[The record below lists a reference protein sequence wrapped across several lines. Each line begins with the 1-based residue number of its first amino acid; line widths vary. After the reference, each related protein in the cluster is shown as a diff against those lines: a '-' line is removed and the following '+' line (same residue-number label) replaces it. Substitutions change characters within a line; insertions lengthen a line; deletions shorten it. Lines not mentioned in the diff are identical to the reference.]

1 MKEPP
6 AVWVSS
12 SKGNVGTE
20 GVAGMGKKMKAALE
34 KMEPRQYTL
43 REAVGFVKTA
53 AYAKFDESVDLA
65 IRLGVDPKRS
75 DQMVRG
81 TTSLPHGT
89 GKKVRVLVFAKGEKE
104 QEARQAGADFVG
116 SDDLMEKIK
125 EGWMDFDC
133 AISTPDLMG
142 AVGKLGKVLG
152 PRGLMPNPKTGTVTF
167 EVGKAVSEIRKGRV
181 EYKVEKAGIVQV
193 PVGKV
198 SFQADHLYDNA
209 SAILEAVVK
218 AKPASCK
225 GRYLKSVTISST
237 MGPGVKLD
245 AIALAKQWS

>member
-1 MKEPP
+1 
-6 AVWVSS
+6 
-12 SKGNVGTE
+12 
-20 GVAGMGKKMKAALE
+20 MGKKMKDAAA
-34 KMEPRQYTL
+34 KMEPRFYGL
-43 REAVGFVKTA
+43 KEAVGLVKQA

-65 IRLGVDPKRS
+65 LRLGVDPKRS

-81 TTSLPHGT
+81 TTVLPHGT
-89 GKKVRVLVFAKGEKE
+89 GKKLRVLVFAKGEKE
-104 QEARQAGADFVG
+104 QEARAAGADYVG
-116 SDDLMEKIK
+116 ADDLMEKIK
-125 EGWMDFDC
+125 GGWMDFDQ

-167 EVGKAVSEIRKGRV
+167 EVGKAIAEIRKGRV

-198 SFQADHLYDNA
+198 SFDEQRLYENA
-209 SAILEAVVK
+209 HSILESVMK

-225 GRYLKSVTISST
+225 GRYLKSATISST

-245 AIALAKQWS
+245 TVAITKQWS

>member
-1 MKEPP
+1 
-6 AVWVSS
+6 
-12 SKGNVGTE
+12 
-20 GVAGMGKKMKAALE
+20 MGKKMKASVG
-34 KMEPRQYTL
+34 KVEPRVYEL
-43 REAVGFVKTA
+43 REAVEAVKQA

-65 IRLGVDPKRS
+65 LRLGVDPKRS

-116 SDDLMEKIK
+116 ADDLMEEIK
-125 EGWMDFDC
+125 GGWLDFDC
-133 AISTPDLMG
+133 AIATPDLM
-142 AVGKLGKVLG
+142 ASVGKLGKQLG

-167 EVGKAVSEIRKGRV
+167 EVGKAVAEIRKGRV
-181 EYKVEKAGIVQV
+181 EFKVEKAGIVQV

-198 SFQADHLYDNA
+198 SFDAAKLFDNA
-209 SAILEAVVK
+209 SAIIESVVK
-218 AKPASCK
+218 AKPVSCK

-245 AIALAKQWS
+245 AAALMKQWS

>member
-1 MKEPP
+1 
-6 AVWVSS
+6 
-12 SKGNVGTE
+12 
-20 GVAGMGKKMKAALE
+20 MGKKMKASVG
-34 KMEPRQYTL
+34 KVEPRVYEL
-43 REAVGFVKTA
+43 REAVEAVKQV

-65 IRLGVDPKRS
+65 LRLGIDPKRS

-116 SDDLMEKIK
+116 ADDLMEEIK
-125 EGWMDFDC
+125 GGWLDFDC
-133 AISTPDLMG
+133 AIATPDLM
-142 AVGKLGKVLG
+142 ASVGKLGKQLG

-167 EVGKAVSEIRKGRV
+167 EVGKAVAEIRKGRV
-181 EYKVEKAGIVQV
+181 EFKVEKAGIVQV

-198 SFQADHLYDNA
+198 SFDAAKLFDNA
-209 SAILEAVVK
+209 SAIIESVVK
-218 AKPASCK
+218 AKPVSCK

-245 AIALAKQWS
+245 AAALMKQWS

>member
-1 MKEPP
+1 
-6 AVWVSS
+6 
-12 SKGNVGTE
+12 
-20 GVAGMGKKMKAALE
+20 MGKKMKAALE
-34 KMEPRQYTL
+34 KVEPRLYNL
-43 REAVGFVKTA
+43 KEAVGVVKGA
-53 AYAKFDESVDLA
+53 AWAKFDESVDLA

-104 QEARQAGADFVG
+104 QEARAAGADFVG

-125 EGWMDFDC
+125 GGWLDFDC
-133 AISTPDLMG
+133 AVATPDLM
-142 AVGKLGKVLG
+142 ASVGKLGKQLG

-167 EVGKAVSEIRKGRV
+167 EVGKAVAEIRKGRV

-198 SFQADHLYDNA
+198 SFKPEQLFDNA

-218 AKPASCK
+218 AKPVSCK

-245 AIALAKQWS
+245 AVAIAKQWS

>member
-1 MKEPP
+1 
-6 AVWVSS
+6 
-12 SKGNVGTE
+12 
-20 GVAGMGKKMKAALE
+20 MGKKMKAALE
-34 KMEPRQYTL
+34 KMEPRPYTL
-43 REAVGFVKTA
+43 REAVGLVKST

-89 GKKVRVLVFAKGEKE
+89 GKTLRVLVFAKGEKE

-125 EGWMDFDC
+125 GGWMDFDC
-133 AISTPDLMG
+133 AIATPDLM
-142 AVGKLGKVLG
+142 ASVGKLGKVLG

-198 SFQADHLYDNA
+198 SFQADQLFENA

-237 MGPGVKLD
+237 MGLGVKLD